1 MDANNSNITPILPAE
16 GMDGTAAASIAAAAT
31 AYAQFALQAAALV
44 PGQDGQLV
52 LPSGVSL
59 DNIRVVGR
67 DLVIRMPDGS
77 EVVVPDG
84 AVFVPQFVVDGVA
97 VPPVNLAALLIGQ
110 EPQPA
115 AGPPQSSGGN
125 FSQAPGDIG
134 DPFGLGDLL
143 PPTELA
149 FPEPEQR
156 ELVPGLIDRDPD
168 VNIQDGG
175 PAGKDVTDNVSEVGL
190 PGTRTNGNVESPGS
204 SAGNGSDSTTGTIIV
219 TSPDGIASITINGV
233 VYTGAG
239 QQITTPNGV
248 LTLGALTGDQIPYT
262 YRLTDNTSGNNTTDV
277 FTVVLT
283 DPDGDSS
290 TARLTIVI
298 ADDVPTARNDTDS
311 VAGGTYGPETGNV
324 LSGAGTT
331 SGSAG
336 ADTLGADGAAVSGFR
351 AGSEGNFAAVGT
363 TINGQYGTLTLGAN
377 GTYTYVRNTN
387 TPGGVTDVFTY
398 QLTDGD
404 GDAST
409 ATLTINIGDA
419 PNRIVFVPE
428 IGDGTQVREPH
439 LPARDGE
446 PSGSQFD
453 GNPESTSGTITF
465 NSPDGVGSVTISG
478 VTITPGALP
487 QQVVSNATGTLV
499 ITAYSYDPVTGNGSI
514 TYTYTLNDNTLNT
527 AGSIVTFPI
536 VVTDL
541 DGDSANDDLNI
552 TIIDDAPLAV
562 NDSAA
567 QETENAPVTVNVF
580 TNDTPGADGVTLS
593 TGVAIVAESL
603 SGAGSLAYN
612 GDGTF
617 TYTPA
622 PGEEGTVTFQY
633 TITDGDG
640 DPSTATVTI
649 TLLKDSEPRVDVS
662 GENFVDEA
670 GLPARGS
677 EPEGSNEE
685 SGSETTGG
693 TIAIS
698 TGGDTLQSLVING
711 TNVTAGG
718 TVTGAHGTLTVSVSE
733 GAYSYSYTLTDNTS
747 GEGTTDSFNVV
758 VTDSDGD
765 SANDTLVIGIH
776 DDAPTAIKDADNIA
790 AGEYGPATGNVIT
803 DAEGDGGADTPG
815 ADGVTVTA
823 ISGFG
828 GAGAVDGTTNGQYGV
843 LTLNADGSYSYA
855 RNPGTPGG
863 VSDVFS
869 YTITDGDGDPS
880 TATLTISIDDS
891 KTTLDLPTEGE
902 AGTQVEEAGLP
913 AGSDAG
919 ADSELTAGTIAYTA
933 PDGPATVT
941 IDGAAVTAVGQA
953 FTGSFGTLTITS
965 IAPGAIGYE
974 YELTT
979 NTSGDATFD
988 DFAVVVTDQD
998 GDNTPGTLVI
1008 DIVDD
1013 VPTAREDIDSVT
1025 EDAFVDDEGNP
1036 QADGNVLTGVGG
1048 FDANATDGVGDTE
1061 GADGGVVTAVAF
1073 DPDTGVDGDEVAG
1086 VVNGDTPGE
1095 YGSLTLNAD
1104 GSYTYTLNN
1113 FDPRVQGLDSN
1124 DTLTESFIYTITDG
1138 DGDPSTT
1145 TLTITINGSD
1155 DRITIN
1161 GLNVEGPDL
1170 IVDEDDLPVRD
1181 LEPAGSDTTPDS
1193 LTQTGSF
1200 TVNGL
1205 DGIASVKIGGT
1216 EAFVGQ
1222 TIPSAYGTF
1231 TITSISAPAD
1241 GNATAITIGYSYV
1254 LTDNTAHANA
1264 GGENFLT
1271 ELFDVAVTDTD
1282 GSTDTDQ
1289 VEVRIVDDV
1298 PTAKP
1303 DGTYSVAEQTAL
1315 TFDALENDVKGADGV
1330 NLVTGVAIATNPSK
1344 GTVVYND
1351 DGTFTYTPNAGA
1363 EGADSF
1369 TYTITDGDGDPSTTT
1384 VTLDLLADSIPEIVR
1399 VTNLTVDEDGFA
1411 GANADNGLPGE
1422 VTSTN
1427 STSAT
1432 GTLVASFGADVPTN
1446 LLASI
1451 SLNDSAALDGQL
1463 VTLAGLPVTFAK
1475 VGNDLVGSADGQE
1488 IIRISITGAVAG
1500 PGASDVTYTYTAT
1513 LLQPVQHAVP
1523 GSEDSDILS
1532 AIGFTVTDSEGDP
1545 ASGIFAV
1552 TVVDDLPTL
1561 EIGGAT
1567 ASVTEGGAPY
1577 YGVWTLD
1584 PGADSMTTL
1593 SLNVNGTVQSFTLGG
1608 APATFALPQGTLT
1621 FRADG
1626 TYTFQPSGNLDHDL
1640 PQTVTLTVSGA
1651 DRDGDPVSDSIT
1663 ITINDGSGPIG
1674 GDKSTL
1680 TVNEAALDTPA
1691 ATGSDPVLTTE
1702 VASDTLAFTAGSD
1715 NLVDFRFAGVA
1726 DLVANIDGA
1735 GTDLFWTLSG
1745 DGKTIIGALTDG
1757 GPAAITIAL
1766 TAPASIAATTSG
1778 TVGVTV
1784 TLADNLPHELA
1795 LAAQTAGLGTVTVV
1809 ASDQDGDSATG
1820 IVTVQVVDDIPEIT
1834 GNAAA
1839 AATLSVDDTTLTSN
1853 ATANM
1858 SSLFTIHYNAD
1869 GPAATGSIAYTLSI
1883 AADGTDSGVKD
1894 TATGQAVLLTN
1905 EAGVIVGRTATG
1917 GDIVFTVTVNATTG
1931 SVTLDQVRAV
1941 VHSPDTGANQFFDL
1955 AADLINLTATIK
1967 DGDGDIDSET
1977 VGISQG
1983 MRFFDDGLRGASLSV
1998 SNEGGVLLTTQDAE
2012 TIAAASDFAVTT
2024 ANFSGVFSTSANYGN
2039 DLPGT
2044 TVLTYALATVG
2055 GTPDSGL
2062 DSHGAPITLYNIAG
2076 VITGSTAASLGA
2088 VDATNTIFTIAVGAT
2103 TGIVTLTQFAEI
2115 DHAGPGVDS
2124 GFDTQFATL
2133 ANNLVRLTGTAVYTD
2148 GDGDSASLNLFVDLG
2163 GNVRFADDGPVL
2175 TTTLKDGALL
2185 TIDETNGVVAA
2196 GTEVDPDATGNLG
2209 SATIAIGNL
2218 YTSTVVSGADGPATL
2233 TYKLIVTDNTPSG
2246 YLISS
2251 TNESINLFRV
2261 SDTVVEGRGAISG
2274 NVALTF
2280 SIAANGTVTMTQ
2292 LIAIEHSDTT
2302 NHDETSGGMNAGVL
2316 LVETTATDFDND
2328 FDKATV
2334 DLGSIVRIEDDG
2346 PTINVTK
2353 GDDAAV
2359 VLATQDAETIGGAS
2373 NSAASAANFAGV
2385 FGLTSTSGADGAA
2398 TPTLS
2403 YALTLAVAAGT
2414 NSGLTIGGTAIKLY
2428 NVGGVIVGS
2437 TALSA
2442 PASATDASVVFSLGV
2457 NGSGVVTLTQYQQID
2472 HPIGTDPAATEAPFA
2487 DHSVLLAN
2495 GLVNLTASSTITD
2508 NDGDTASD
2516 SETIDLGGNVRFDDH
2531 GPSVSTTG
2539 VVPTLTV
2546 DETTLLTD
2554 ASASFA
2560 ANFTV
2565 NYGAD
2570 GAGSTV
2576 YTLGAVSGASGLIDM
2591 ATGEAVHLRVVG
2603 GVVEGYTV
2611 TTNQLVFNVTVNGS
2625 GSVTLNQLRAVAH
2638 TPNTTADQST
2648 GLTGANLV
2656 TLTATATDFDGD
2668 TAKQTINIGDKLIFK
2683 DDGPAIDIAASGTA
2697 LIVDESLGT
2706 TGSTQNEG
2714 GRVNEDETLPGAAVG
2729 AFGYATGSI
2738 VSLVSANAG
2747 ADGEASRVYSLTVNG
2762 SNPPSGLLDSITNSS
2777 IVLVSVNSTTV
2788 EGRVGNSGGLLSFRI
2803 TIDPANGTAT
2813 INQFRAVEHNDSGNH
2828 DENGGSEALM
2838 NSGVL
2843 SLGVVL
2849 TDLDGDQAPDTVDI
2863 SQLFKFEDDGP
2874 AATGESGTTN
2884 EILQD
2889 FNTAF
2894 VIDFSGSID
2903 NAELNTQ
2910 LVAVKAAISELFG
2923 STGGNVSVKFVL
2935 FATDAMASGTF
2946 TSAAAANA
2954 YLDTVNPTTG
2964 GTRPPAIGS
2973 STDFTD
2979 AITTLLANYAADETA
2994 NNQVFFLSDGNP
3006 NQPSGLPSGQALM
3019 PAVATQW
3026 NDFVDLNGI
3035 NVTAIGVGN
3044 GINNTYLQQIDVDGS
3059 GAPILVANFDDL
3071 IDTLTALFGPT
3082 PITGDLDIND
3092 DYGTD
3097 GGRILSITVPT
3108 AAVTDPVYTWN
3119 GVTGAGSQITVSGGG
3134 ATINGTT
3141 SFTATTEAG
3150 GSLTFNFTT
3159 GVWSYTPPRTVPAD
3173 TTEVFSYTI
3182 VDGDGDTATATL
3194 SVLVENNELP
3204 GTAPVTATVDDDAL
3218 SGNAGGTG
3226 DLDANVGEVPAS
3238 VSEAIYNGTLN
3249 ITATDNPIAAI
3260 SFAQLQGTTATIG
3273 QETVTYSW
3281 DAVTNLL
3288 TAKITVSPDA
3298 NRVNDTLF
3306 TVKLNHPSNG
3316 SYTVTLSD
3324 NVLHSNVAGE
3334 NDASVALT
3342 YRVADTDGS
3351 TNSGVLN
3358 ITFDDDTPVVTSA
3371 GNVALTGSALS
3382 ATGAFDYEIGAD
3394 ARTTFSTANGDFT
3407 SVALSG
3413 LVGSSAITNVVTTK
3427 TGETA
3432 TTATF
3437 TFSFQYDSDPNLAG
3451 VQTATST
3458 GTLSFNKSA
3467 GQYTIT
3473 LNQPIATFETVTTS
3487 GTISKESYNIDGSA
3501 ASQPEIVVSLLDTD
3515 FFVRFSGVNGGMNAG
3530 GNSTFASGET
3540 FSGTQGWVS
3549 ISGVENGVSSDTLQN
3564 SEVLNL
3570 DFYTA
3575 SPGGVANPGAG
3586 TARADTIFLKVNGL
3600 GSTEDL
3606 VVILKLIDPDDNS
3619 VTTRAVVVDSGDIW
3633 KPADGANPLGI
3644 AYGDADGVII
3654 IEGNDYN
3661 FGSENYRIYGAQ
3673 LMTSTNGI
3681 TLAAGTNAINL
3692 NRATGASGASTNND
3706 TFDSATNFNASTN
3719 DTDVIKIIDIGFIQR
3734 TQNTQQLKLNIDVT
3748 VTDADGDSVSQTL
3761 RVNGGVPPVALD
3773 LDGDGVEFLSA
3784 AAGVTFDYAGDGN
3797 PESTAWVG
3805 ADDGLLALDRNGN
3818 AQVDDGSEIVFGG
3831 DGQTDLEGL
3840 AANYD
3845 SNKDGVLDASDT
3857 DFAKFGVWQD
3867 ANSNGVT
3874 DAGEFQS
3881 LGDAGI
3887 TSINLVSDGVE
3898 YAAADGDVTVHG
3910 TSSFTRADGTT
3921 GEVADASFATSNA
3934 TKAAANENDLR
3945 VQASANTGMASS
3957 MVAAGLVAAITG
3969 AATGQDLAESR
3980 AASDAQVSRTVA
3992 DDHRIDVA
4000 TEASDNGALSDHTAS
4015 SAGTDSEPVQSTKSS
4030 SFEQVADN
4038 ASMDDGGADHGALIS
4053 DLLAPTEIDH
4063 GAFAQPGAI
4072 IGMHVDAASEAL
4084 IAVQQGE
4091 SMAKAAVE
4099 EVVAD
4104 ALAGGASDGPNVD
4117 ALLNALAGPANDQ
4130 QLLGDSLAQTF
4141 GDHPVFE
4148 ALSFNSA
4155 NDMIDQLTITHME
4168 LSAATG
4174 HHG

>member
-16 GMDGTAAASIAAAAT
+16 SIDGTAAASIAAAAT

-52 LPSGVSL
+52 LPAGVSL

-125 FSQAPGDIG
+125 FSQVPGDIG

-233 VYTGAG
+233 VYTGEG

-336 ADTLGADGAAVSGFR
+336 ADTLGADGGAISGFR
-351 AGSEGNFAAVGT
+351 AGSSGSFAAVGT

-398 QLTDGD
+398 QLTDSD

-428 IGDGTQVREPH
+428 IGEGTQVREPH

-487 QQVVSNATGTLV
+487 QQVVSDATGTLV

-527 AGSIVTFPI
+527 SGSTVTFPI

-562 NDSAA
+562 NDSAT

-580 TNDTPGADGVTLS
+580 TNDTPGADSVNLS
-593 TGVAIVAESL
+593 TGVTIVSESL

-649 TLLKDSEPRVDVS
+649 TLLKDSQPRVDVS

-677 EPEGSNEE
+677 EPEGSNE
-685 SGSETTGG
+685 SSDSENTTG

-718 TVTGAHGTLTVSVSE
+718 TVTGAHGTLTVTVSE

-747 GEGTTDSFNVV
+747 GEGATDSFNVV

-941 IDGAAVTAVGQA
+941 IDGVAVTAVGQT

-1025 EDAFVDDEGNP
+1025 EDAFVDGEGNP

-1061 GADGGVVTAVAF
+1061 GADGAVVTAVAF
-1073 DPDTGVDGDEVAG
+1073 DPNTGVDGDEVAG

-1095 YGSLTLNAD
+1095 YGSLALNAD

-1181 LEPAGSDTTPDS
+1181 LEPAGSDTTPES

-1315 TFDALENDVKGADGV
+1315 TFDALANDVKGADGV

-1384 VTLDLLADSIPEIVR
+1384 VTLNLLADSIPEIAR

-1545 ASGIFAV
+1545 ASGSFAV

-1577 YGVWTLD
+1577 NGVWTLD
-1584 PGADSMTTL
+1584 PGADGMTTL

-1608 APATFALPQGTLT
+1608 APATFALAQG
-1621 FRADG
+1621 
-1626 TYTFQPSGNLDHDL
+1626 
-1640 PQTVTLTVSGA
+1640 
-1651 DRDGDPVSDSIT
+1651 
-1663 ITINDGSGPIG
+1663 
-1674 GDKSTL
+1674 
-1680 TVNEAALDTPA
+1680 
-1691 ATGSDPVLTTE
+1691 
-1702 VASDTLAFTAGSD
+1702 
-1715 NLVDFRFAGVA
+1715 
-1726 DLVANIDGA
+1726 
-1735 GTDLFWTLSG
+1735 
-1745 DGKTIIGALTDG
+1745 
-1757 GPAAITIAL
+1757 
-1766 TAPASIAATTSG
+1766 
-1778 TVGVTV
+1778 
-1784 TLADNLPHELA
+1784 
-1795 LAAQTAGLGTVTVV
+1795 
-1809 ASDQDGDSATG
+1809 
-1820 IVTVQVVDDIPEIT
+1820 
-1834 GNAAA
+1834 
-1839 AATLSVDDTTLTSN
+1839 
-1853 ATANM
+1853 
-1858 SSLFTIHYNAD
+1858 
-1869 GPAATGSIAYTLSI
+1869 
-1883 AADGTDSGVKD
+1883 
-1894 TATGQAVLLTN
+1894 
-1905 EAGVIVGRTATG
+1905 
-1917 GDIVFTVTVNATTG
+1917 
-1931 SVTLDQVRAV
+1931 
-1941 VHSPDTGANQFFDL
+1941 
-1955 AADLINLTATIK
+1955 
-1967 DGDGDIDSET
+1967 
-1977 VGISQG
+1977 
-1983 MRFFDDGLRGASLSV
+1983 
-1998 SNEGGVLLTTQDAE
+1998 
-2012 TIAAASDFAVTT
+2012 
-2024 ANFSGVFSTSANYGN
+2024 
-2039 DLPGT
+2039 
-2044 TVLTYALATVG
+2044 
-2055 GTPDSGL
+2055 
-2062 DSHGAPITLYNIAG
+2062 
-2076 VITGSTAASLGA
+2076 
-2088 VDATNTIFTIAVGAT
+2088 
-2103 TGIVTLTQFAEI
+2103 
-2115 DHAGPGVDS
+2115 
-2124 GFDTQFATL
+2124 
-2133 ANNLVRLTGTAVYTD
+2133 
-2148 GDGDSASLNLFVDLG
+2148 
-2163 GNVRFADDGPVL
+2163 
-2175 TTTLKDGALL
+2175 
-2185 TIDETNGVVAA
+2185 
-2196 GTEVDPDATGNLG
+2196 
-2209 SATIAIGNL
+2209 
-2218 YTSTVVSGADGPATL
+2218 
-2233 TYKLIVTDNTPSG
+2233 
-2246 YLISS
+2246 
-2251 TNESINLFRV
+2251 
-2261 SDTVVEGRGAISG
+2261 
-2274 NVALTF
+2274 
-2280 SIAANGTVTMTQ
+2280 
-2292 LIAIEHSDTT
+2292 
-2302 NHDETSGGMNAGVL
+2302 
-2316 LVETTATDFDND
+2316 
-2328 FDKATV
+2328 
-2334 DLGSIVRIEDDG
+2334 
-2346 PTINVTK
+2346 
-2353 GDDAAV
+2353 
-2359 VLATQDAETIGGAS
+2359 
-2373 NSAASAANFAGV
+2373 
-2385 FGLTSTSGADGAA
+2385 
-2398 TPTLS
+2398 
-2403 YALTLAVAAGT
+2403 
-2414 NSGLTIGGTAIKLY
+2414 
-2428 NVGGVIVGS
+2428 
-2437 TALSA
+2437 
-2442 PASATDASVVFSLGV
+2442 
-2457 NGSGVVTLTQYQQID
+2457 
-2472 HPIGTDPAATEAPFA
+2472 
-2487 DHSVLLAN
+2487 
-2495 GLVNLTASSTITD
+2495 
-2508 NDGDTASD
+2508 
-2516 SETIDLGGNVRFDDH
+2516 
-2531 GPSVSTTG
+2531 
-2539 VVPTLTV
+2539 
-2546 DETTLLTD
+2546 
-2554 ASASFA
+2554 
-2560 ANFTV
+2560 
-2565 NYGAD
+2565 
-2570 GAGSTV
+2570 
-2576 YTLGAVSGASGLIDM
+2576 
-2591 ATGEAVHLRVVG
+2591 
-2603 GVVEGYTV
+2603 
-2611 TTNQLVFNVTVNGS
+2611 
-2625 GSVTLNQLRAVAH
+2625 
-2638 TPNTTADQST
+2638 
-2648 GLTGANLV
+2648 
-2656 TLTATATDFDGD
+2656 
-2668 TAKQTINIGDKLIFK
+2668 
-2683 DDGPAIDIAASGTA
+2683 
-2697 LIVDESLGT
+2697 
-2706 TGSTQNEG
+2706 
-2714 GRVNEDETLPGAAVG
+2714 
-2729 AFGYATGSI
+2729 
-2738 VSLVSANAG
+2738 
-2747 ADGEASRVYSLTVNG
+2747 
-2762 SNPPSGLLDSITNSS
+2762 
-2777 IVLVSVNSTTV
+2777 
-2788 EGRVGNSGGLLSFRI
+2788 
-2803 TIDPANGTAT
+2803 
-2813 INQFRAVEHNDSGNH
+2813 
-2828 DENGGSEALM
+2828 
-2838 NSGVL
+2838 
-2843 SLGVVL
+2843 
-2849 TDLDGDQAPDTVDI
+2849 
-2863 SQLFKFEDDGP
+2863 
-2874 AATGESGTTN
+2874 
-2884 EILQD
+2884 
-2889 FNTAF
+2889 
-2894 VIDFSGSID
+2894 
-2903 NAELNTQ
+2903 
-2910 LVAVKAAISELFG
+2910 
-2923 STGGNVSVKFVL
+2923 
-2935 FATDAMASGTF
+2935 
-2946 TSAAAANA
+2946 
-2954 YLDTVNPTTG
+2954 
-2964 GTRPPAIGS
+2964 
-2973 STDFTD
+2973 
-2979 AITTLLANYAADETA
+2979 
-2994 NNQVFFLSDGNP
+2994 
-3006 NQPSGLPSGQALM
+3006 
-3019 PAVATQW
+3019 
-3026 NDFVDLNGI
+3026 
-3035 NVTAIGVGN
+3035 
-3044 GINNTYLQQIDVDGS
+3044 
-3059 GAPILVANFDDL
+3059 
-3071 IDTLTALFGPT
+3071 
-3082 PITGDLDIND
+3082 
-3092 DYGTD
+3092 
-3097 GGRILSITVPT
+3097 
-3108 AAVTDPVYTWN
+3108 
-3119 GVTGAGSQITVSGGG
+3119 
-3134 ATINGTT
+3134 
-3141 SFTATTEAG
+3141 
-3150 GSLTFNFTT
+3150 
-3159 GVWSYTPPRTVPAD
+3159 
-3173 TTEVFSYTI
+3173 
-3182 VDGDGDTATATL
+3182 
-3194 SVLVENNELP
+3194 
-3204 GTAPVTATVDDDAL
+3204 
-3218 SGNAGGTG
+3218 
-3226 DLDANVGEVPAS
+3226 
-3238 VSEAIYNGTLN
+3238 
-3249 ITATDNPIAAI
+3249 
-3260 SFAQLQGTTATIG
+3260 
-3273 QETVTYSW
+3273 
-3281 DAVTNLL
+3281 
-3288 TAKITVSPDA
+3288 
-3298 NRVNDTLF
+3298 
-3306 TVKLNHPSNG
+3306 
-3316 SYTVTLSD
+3316 
-3324 NVLHSNVAGE
+3324 
-3334 NDASVALT
+3334 
-3342 YRVADTDGS
+3342 
-3351 TNSGVLN
+3351 
-3358 ITFDDDTPVVTSA
+3358 
-3371 GNVALTGSALS
+3371 
-3382 ATGAFDYEIGAD
+3382 
-3394 ARTTFSTANGDFT
+3394 
-3407 SVALSG
+3407 
-3413 LVGSSAITNVVTTK
+3413 
-3427 TGETA
+3427 
-3432 TTATF
+3432 
-3437 TFSFQYDSDPNLAG
+3437 
-3451 VQTATST
+3451 
-3458 GTLSFNKSA
+3458 
-3467 GQYTIT
+3467 
-3473 LNQPIATFETVTTS
+3473 
-3487 GTISKESYNIDGSA
+3487 
-3501 ASQPEIVVSLLDTD
+3501 
-3515 FFVRFSGVNGGMNAG
+3515 
-3530 GNSTFASGET
+3530 
-3540 FSGTQGWVS
+3540 
-3549 ISGVENGVSSDTLQN
+3549 
-3564 SEVLNL
+3564 
-3570 DFYTA
+3570 
-3575 SPGGVANPGAG
+3575 
-3586 TARADTIFLKVNGL
+3586 
-3600 GSTEDL
+3600 
-3606 VVILKLIDPDDNS
+3606 
-3619 VTTRAVVVDSGDIW
+3619 
-3633 KPADGANPLGI
+3633 
-3644 AYGDADGVII
+3644 
-3654 IEGNDYN
+3654 
-3661 FGSENYRIYGAQ
+3661 
-3673 LMTSTNGI
+3673 
-3681 TLAAGTNAINL
+3681 
-3692 NRATGASGASTNND
+3692 
-3706 TFDSATNFNASTN
+3706 
-3719 DTDVIKIIDIGFIQR
+3719 
-3734 TQNTQQLKLNIDVT
+3734 
-3748 VTDADGDSVSQTL
+3748 
-3761 RVNGGVPPVALD
+3761 
-3773 LDGDGVEFLSA
+3773 
-3784 AAGVTFDYAGDGN
+3784 
-3797 PESTAWVG
+3797 
-3805 ADDGLLALDRNGN
+3805 
-3818 AQVDDGSEIVFGG
+3818 
-3831 DGQTDLEGL
+3831 
-3840 AANYD
+3840 
-3845 SNKDGVLDASDT
+3845 
-3857 DFAKFGVWQD
+3857 
-3867 ANSNGVT
+3867 
-3874 DAGEFQS
+3874 
-3881 LGDAGI
+3881 
-3887 TSINLVSDGVE
+3887 
-3898 YAAADGDVTVHG
+3898 
-3910 TSSFTRADGTT
+3910 
-3921 GEVADASFATSNA
+3921 
-3934 TKAAANENDLR
+3934 
-3945 VQASANTGMASS
+3945 
-3957 MVAAGLVAAITG
+3957 
-3969 AATGQDLAESR
+3969 
-3980 AASDAQVSRTVA
+3980 
-3992 DDHRIDVA
+3992 
-4000 TEASDNGALSDHTAS
+4000 
-4015 SAGTDSEPVQSTKSS
+4015 
-4030 SFEQVADN
+4030 
-4038 ASMDDGGADHGALIS
+4038 
-4053 DLLAPTEIDH
+4053 
-4063 GAFAQPGAI
+4063 
-4072 IGMHVDAASEAL
+4072 
-4084 IAVQQGE
+4084 
-4091 SMAKAAVE
+4091 
-4099 EVVAD
+4099 
-4104 ALAGGASDGPNVD
+4104 
-4117 ALLNALAGPANDQ
+4117 
-4130 QLLGDSLAQTF
+4130 
-4141 GDHPVFE
+4141 
-4148 ALSFNSA
+4148 
-4155 NDMIDQLTITHME
+4155 
-4168 LSAATG
+4168 
-4174 HHG
+4174 